1 MFKGLVGESIMM
13 VCAFCALD
21 CVWGGGGSIGVW
33 FWFGAPI
40 MHRMSGLSFSWH

>member
-21 CVWGGGGSIGVW
+21 CVWGGGGEYWCLVLVW
-33 FWFGAPI
+33 GSHYA
-40 MHRMSGLSFSWH
+40 